1 MRRLIALVVTLCAV
15 ALPAGLAVAQLPSQ
29 PFLTGIW
36 EGTMAVIEERGDGPP
51 KVPPFQGEQFPFRL
65 DIRNT
70 NLVFYFRT
78 QDGWTGI
85 GEGSDLRLNQEGRSA
100 IVVASLP
107 AGERSET
114 WMLNVTRWDEEN
126 IIVHL
131 SRVTSADEKAG
142 QPPQTFSALGQMQRV
157 RQ

>member
-1 MRRLIALVVTLCAV
+1 LIALCACS
-15 ALPAGLAVAQLPSQ
+15 LPGLSVAQLPSQ

-36 EGTMAVIEERGDGPP
+36 EGTMTVVEDKGQGSPML
-51 KVPPFQGEQFPFRL
+51 PPFQGEQFPFRL

-100 IVVASLP
+100 VVVASLP
-107 AGERSET
+107 AGELAET
-114 WMLNVTRWDEEN
+114 WMINVARWDEQS
-126 IIVHL
+126 ITVYL
-131 SRVTSADEKAG
+131 SRVTSADGKNA
-142 QPPQTFSALGQMQRV
+142 QRPASFAAIGQMTRANNG
-157 RQ
+157 

>member
-1 MRRLIALVVTLCAV
+1 MRTIVALFITLCASALTAGV
-15 ALPAGLAVAQLPSQ
+15 AIAQLPSQ

-36 EGTMAVIEERGDGPP
+36 EGTMTVVEDKGQESTML
-51 KVPPFQGEQFPFRL
+51 PPFQGEQFPFRL
-65 DIRNT
+65 DIRNS
-70 NLVFYFRT
+70 NLVFFFRT

-107 AGERSET
+107 AGELSET
-114 WMLNVTRWDEEN
+114 WMINVARWNEES
-126 IIVHL
+126 ITVYL

-142 QPPQTFSALGQMQRV
+142 QPPQSFAAIGQMTRV
-157 RQ
+157 NQ